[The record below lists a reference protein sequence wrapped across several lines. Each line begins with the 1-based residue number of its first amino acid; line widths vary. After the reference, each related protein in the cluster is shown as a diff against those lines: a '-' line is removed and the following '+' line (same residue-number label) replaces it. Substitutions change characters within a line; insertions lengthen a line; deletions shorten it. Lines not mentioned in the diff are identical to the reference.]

1 MAQTLYLSPRKH
13 IYELQQEFA
22 AFYPY
27 LRLDL
32 FHHQHSDITGRPV
45 KIIARSSLLEAAGLK
60 EEGSMD
66 ISDIMTISE
75 LESSMKEKFGLIV
88 QVIRQSGSIWL
99 ETTMTDDWTLKQ
111 QNDHGREL
119 SKHIIADQTEDFDLG
134 RGNLS

>member
-32 FHHQHSDITGRPV
+32 FHHQYSDVAARPV
-45 KIIARSSLLEAAGLK
+45 KIIARSSLLAAAGLK
-60 EEGSMD
+60 GEGTMD
-66 ISDIMTISE
+66 ISDTMTIAE
-75 LESSMKEKFGLIV
+75 LESAMKERFGLLV
-88 QVIRQSGSIWL
+88 QVIRQSGTIWL

-119 SKHIIADQTEDFDLG
+119 SKHIVADRSEDFDLG

>member
-1 MAQTLYLSPRKH
+1 MTQILHLSPHKH

-22 AFYPY
+22 ALYPY

-32 FHHQHSDITGRPV
+32 FHHQYSDTARRPV
-45 KIIARSSLLEAAGLK
+45 KIIARSSLLAAAGLK
-60 EEGSMD
+60 EEGVME
-66 ISDIMTISE
+66 ISDGMTIAE
-75 LESSMKEKFGLIV
+75 LESTMKEKFNLLV

-111 QNDHGREL
+111 QNEHGREL
-119 SKHIIADQTEDFDLG
+119 SKQIIVDQSEDFDLG